1 MSAQRNRWKTI
12 REILFYPWIILL
24 FIGTLLLTS
33 ILLNQTN
40 VIILATSA
48 FLISLFSGVLG
59 GIVAKRLDI
68 ITEEK
73 LIIARGNSAYSSLQ
87 LLLSSVISLE
97 RRVRLYLQRYN
108 DKEYNKRINP
118 EVINTYFEE
127 IVEECVKLEEKV
139 INSIEDWTDILP
151 NIEIMSVLNLIR
163 ELKIE
168 FNDESAH
175 LEQVNNGLREIKNK
189 SEEEIREL
197 NKGRIEITEELSRI
211 KKELLKKSAQ
221 IGIPSISESLIAGD
235 DFFPITGSNVVNPE
249 SGSKLMENSE
259 RKNSIEDDQILP
271 TVKPLVKRTVKPVVK
286 ESGKKIQKRK
296 YKEDIF
302 AIFRDGN
309 R

>member
-1 MSAQRNRWKTI
+1 MSSQRNRWKTF

-40 VIILATSA
+40 VILIATSA
-48 FLISLFSGVLG
+48 FLVSLFSGVLG
-59 GIVAKRLDI
+59 GIVVKRLDI

-73 LIIARGNSAYSSLQ
+73 LIIARGNSACRSLQ

-108 DKEYNKRINP
+108 NQEYNKRINS

-127 IVEECVKLEEKV
+127 VVEECVSLEEKV
-139 INSIEDWTDILP
+139 INLIEYWTDILP
-151 NIEIMSVLNLIR
+151 NVEIKSDLNLIK
-163 ELKIE
+163 EMKIE
-168 FNDESAH
+168 YYDKSAQ
-175 LEQVNNGLREIKNK
+175 LEQVNKELREIKNK
-189 SEEEIREL
+189 SDEEISEL
-197 NKGRIEITEELSRI
+197 NKGRINITEELSRI

-221 IGIPSISESLIAGD
+221 IGAPSISESLIAGD
-235 DFFPITGSNVVNPE
+235 IFIPTTESNLVNPE
-249 SGSKLMENSE
+249 SGSKLIDGNRE
-259 RKNSIEDDQILP
+259 RKYSIEDDKVLP
-271 TVKPLVKRTVKPVVK
+271 KVKPSAKVPGRH
-286 ESGKKIQKRK
+286 IQKRK